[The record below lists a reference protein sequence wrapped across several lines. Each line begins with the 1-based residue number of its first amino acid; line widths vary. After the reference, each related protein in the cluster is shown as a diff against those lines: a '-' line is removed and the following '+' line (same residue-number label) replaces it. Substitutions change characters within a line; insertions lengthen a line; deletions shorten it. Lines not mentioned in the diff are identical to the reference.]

1 MKQIKYEVNVGS
13 GAGTGTVFVNDDAT
27 DDDIQLAIMNDLY
40 SVDYWEVEEAHNG
53 E

>member
-1 MKQIKYEVNVGS
+1 MKQLKYEVNVGS

-27 DDDIQLAIMNDLY
+27 DDDILLAIMDDLY
-40 SVDYWEVEEAHNG
+40 SVNYWEVEEKDNG